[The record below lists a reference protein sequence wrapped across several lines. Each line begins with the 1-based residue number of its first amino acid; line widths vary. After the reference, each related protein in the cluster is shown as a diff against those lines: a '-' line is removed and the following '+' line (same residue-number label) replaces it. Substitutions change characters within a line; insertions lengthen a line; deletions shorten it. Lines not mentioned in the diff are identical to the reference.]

1 MNDRVALAK
10 RVEIDPNVWSGRAL
24 QEDFFG
30 LADCAVSHQCI
41 RPLIGAF

>member
-1 MNDRVALAK
+1 MPRTSVARRSDAT
-10 RVEIDPNVWSGRAL
+10 DPFVWSGRAL